1 MTPDEFYTKVTD
13 IFMAVAA
20 LSDEQRIVIQKELE
34 KRATELMELD
44 EKAEEDKN
52 VLQGVLY
59 TICFDMLMNFD
70 WNEVNLLLNKIK
82 EQNKGVA

>member
-59 TICFDMLMNFD
+59 TVCFDMLMNFD